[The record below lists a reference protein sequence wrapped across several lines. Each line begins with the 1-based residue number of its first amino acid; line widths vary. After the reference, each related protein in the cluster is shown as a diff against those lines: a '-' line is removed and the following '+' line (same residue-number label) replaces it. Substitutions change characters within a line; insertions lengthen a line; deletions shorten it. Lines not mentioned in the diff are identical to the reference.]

1 MMYWMVVE
9 SQSNLSCQFNK
20 PANEAV
26 NTALIAV
33 LTASDRLVNI
43 LNGFSYFHETKR
55 ITTTKYKKLYT
66 HYHTRLLKQLSVV
79 LQVLEAITSFH
90 YLYYNA

>member
-1 MMYWMVVE
+1 MVVE

-33 LTASDRLVNI
+33 QTASDRLVNI

-55 ITTTKYKKLYT
+55 ITIKCRK
-66 HYHTRLLKQLSVV
+66 RI
-79 LQVLEAITSFH
+79 ITLGCQSNKALF
-90 YLYYNA
+90 YGG